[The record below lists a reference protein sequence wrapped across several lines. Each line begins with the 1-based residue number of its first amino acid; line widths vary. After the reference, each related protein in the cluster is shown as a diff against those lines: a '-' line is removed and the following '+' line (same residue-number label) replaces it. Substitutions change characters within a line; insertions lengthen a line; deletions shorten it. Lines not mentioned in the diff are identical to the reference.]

1 MEVIIEEPIVEITEA
16 DDLAFQENVDT
27 LGIVL
32 ENMVDEISF
41 YEKVKAEDG
50 MDDTTS
56 EFVYKQIQDRNE
68 NYGMDEPNFSI
79 EAFKQTPLKY
89 AKESISDFLKSIWEK
104 IKEIFGKI
112 LDYLTGKW
120 NSAAA
125 SNNADGR
132 VKALKK
138 REQKIKEAQT
148 KLKESNLS
156 PEAKKDIAESL
167 RGRKEDIDPT
177 IFNGYSA
184 HPVTEKQ
191 LDYLIALYKELYHRV
206 NSLFGAVVGDL
217 DFVQARASGLIKGE
231 ELFNGPPHWKTTG
244 FIQENF
250 EYGKPPSASTNK
262 DATDK
267 DTRSIRIQKDLLE
280 GTVAIFFKDL
290 NPNSLYVGKLY
301 ILDKEDGVK
310 TPTIEEIS
318 IDGSLRLI
326 NASVDLAKSVEKFA
340 SVLTQSIKK
349 CKSSIAHTQNVFN
362 EVHNKSVDDMVEVRT
377 ALTALKDIQNLMGF
391 VGTFANRLENH
402 TGKLVTVI
410 AKYPVKI

>member
-1 MEVIIEEPIVEITEA
+1 MEVIIEETVVEITEA
-16 DDLAFQENVDT
+16 DDAALQENVDT

-41 YEKVKAEDG
+41 YEKVNAEG
-50 MDDTTS
+50 EMDDKTS
-56 EFVYKQIQDRNE
+56 EYVYKLIQDRNE
-68 NYGMDEPNFSI
+68 NYGIGEPSFSI

-89 AKESISDFLKSIWEK
+89 AKESISDFLKSVWEK

-112 LDYLTGKW
+112 LEYLTGKW
-120 NSAAA
+120 NNAAA
-125 SNNADGR
+125 TNNADGR
-132 VKALKK
+132 VKSLKK
-138 REQKIKEAQT
+138 REEKIKEAQT
-148 KLKESNLS
+148 KMKDSNLS
-156 PEAKKDIAESL
+156 PEAKKEVAESL
-167 RGRKEDIDPT
+167 RGNKDDIDPT

-191 LDYLIALYKELYHRV
+191 LDYLVALYKELYHRV
-206 NSLFGAVVGDL
+206 NSLFGAVVDDL

-244 FIQENF
+244 FIQQNF
-250 EYGKPPSASTNK
+250 EYGKPPSASENK

-301 ILDKEDGVK
+301 VLDKEDGVK
-310 TPTIEEIS
+310 TPVIEEIS

-349 CKSSIAHTQNVFN
+349 CKSSIAHTQNVF
-362 EVHNKSVDDMVEVRT
+362 EDVLNKSVDDMVEVRT

-402 TGKLVTVI
+402 TGKLVTTV
-410 AKYPVKI
+410 AKYPVKF